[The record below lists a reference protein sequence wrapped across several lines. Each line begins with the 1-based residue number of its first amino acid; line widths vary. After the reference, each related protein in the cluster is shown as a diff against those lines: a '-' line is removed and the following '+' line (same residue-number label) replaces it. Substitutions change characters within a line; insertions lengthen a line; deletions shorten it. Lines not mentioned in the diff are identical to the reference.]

1 MIYFDHAASTRVPDY
16 VWDVMRE
23 ASDQYSNVHRG
34 VHRYAEK
41 TTQAYETAR
50 SKVANFINA
59 ETDEVVFTSGTTES
73 INMVARGL
81 ERYIL
86 IGDEI
91 VVTEMEHHSNL
102 VPWQELAN
110 RTGAMLKTIPFTVSG
125 RIPNVSNYLS
135 DRTRI
140 LAFPVISN
148 VLGTHNPVG
157 HFVKVAAERGAI
169 TVADAAQS
177 VAHMPT
183 DVKQMGV
190 DFLAFSG
197 HKMYGPTGVGV
208 LYGRQ
213 DQLNRLEP
221 MCYGGGMVSNVT
233 QRSCVYPISNR
244 MLEAGTPPIMQA
256 IGLGAATDYIRF
268 EHGWHRIQNQEN
280 RLTGYAQYALETQC
294 NQDVNIIGPRPNERG
309 PLISFNVGSIHP
321 HDVAAMLD
329 ESNIA
334 VRAGHHCA
342 QPLHREL
349 GLKASVRASFNFTNM
364 EWEIDDM
371 IAAINRVV
379 TVFRR
384 TS

>member
-1 MIYFDHAASTRVPDY
+1 MIYFDHAASTRIPDY

-23 ASDQYSNVHRG
+23 ANDEYGNVHRG
-34 VHRYAEK
+34 IHRYAEK
-41 TTQAYETAR
+41 TTERFETAR

-59 ETDEVVFTSGTTES
+59 DPDEVVFTSGTTAS

-81 ERYIL
+81 ERYIKPD
-86 IGDEI
+86 DEI
-91 VVTEMEHHSNL
+91 AVTEMEHHSNL
-102 VPWQELAN
+102 IPWQELAN
-110 RTGAMLKTIPFTVSG
+110 RTGATLISIPFDEKG
-125 RIPNVSNYLS
+125 DIPNVSNYLS

-140 LAFPVISN
+140 LAFPVVSN

-177 VAHMPT
+177 VAHIPT

-208 LYGRQ
+208 LYGRR
-213 DQLNRLEP
+213 DQLKMLEP

-233 QRSCVYPISNR
+233 QRSCVYPINHR
-244 MLEAGTPPIMQA
+244 MHEAGTPPILQA

-268 EHGWHRIQNQEN
+268 EKGWHKIRAIEN
-280 RLTGYAQYALETQC
+280 DLLMYARHWLSAHKIKTLGQSKYC
-294 NQDVNIIGPRPNERG
+294 G
-309 PLISFNVGSIHP
+309 PLVSFNVDDVHP
-321 HDVAAMLD
+321 HDVAAILD
-329 ESNIA
+329 ESGIA

-342 QPLHREL
+342 QPLHTQL

-364 EWEIDDM
+364 ASEIDAM
-371 IAAINRVV
+371 IQVLLRIPD
-379 TVFRR
+379 FLRR
-384 TS
+384 RNS